1 MVKEESLV
9 KSLHKIFLLIL
20 KVIPLVNALGCLLNT
35 LFAYYNIETPWI
47 SFTTGMSLTTWL
59 FIYLATFVF
68 KFCIYHRM
76 FLYYIAV
83 VDIIDTVDY
92 YIGIPLSDY
101 NFLVL
106 HIIITGTTLFIIL
119 YLYVKHRKKL
129 TKQSN

>member
-68 KFCIYHRM
+68 KFCIYHR
-76 FLYYIAV
+76 LPIYYIV
-83 VDIIDTVDY
+83 LSDIIAY
-92 YIGIPLSDY
+92 YDIIVGIPINNRSLFTL
-101 NFLVL
+101 NL
-106 HIIITGTTLFIIL
+106 IIAGVFILLIV
-119 YLYVKHRKKL
+119 YFKF
-129 TKQSN
+129 KQHESRTSK

>member
-83 VDIIDTVDY
+83 VDIIDTIDY

-106 HIIITGTTLFIIL
+106 HIIITGITLFIIL
-119 YLYVKHRKKL
+119 YLYVKHHKKL
-129 TKQSN
+129 TK

>member
-59 FIYLATFVF
+59 FIYLVTFVF

-83 VDIIDTVDY
+83 VDIIDTIDY

-106 HIIITGTTLFIIL
+106 HIIITGITLFIIL
-119 YLYVKHRKKL
+119 YLYVKHHKKL
-129 TKQSN
+129 TK

>member
-106 HIIITGTTLFIIL
+106 HIIITGITLFIIL

>member
-20 KVIPLVNALGCLLNT
+20 KVIPLVNALGHLLNT
-35 LFAYYNIETPWI
+35 LFAYYDIETPWI

-106 HIIITGTTLFIIL
+106 HIIITGITLFIIL
-119 YLYVKHRKKL
+119 YLYVKHHKKL
-129 TKQSN
+129 TK

>member
-1 MVKEESLV
+1 MVKEENLV

-76 FLYYIAV
+76 FLYYIAI
-83 VDIIDTVDY
+83 VDIIDTIDY

-106 HIIITGTTLFIIL
+106 HIIITGITLFIIL
-119 YLYVKHRKKL
+119 YLYVKHHKKL
-129 TKQSN
+129 TK

>member
-20 KVIPLVNALGCLLNT
+20 KVIPLVNVLGCLLNT

-47 SFTTGMSLTTWL
+47 SFTTEMSLTTWL

-129 TKQSN
+129 TKQSD